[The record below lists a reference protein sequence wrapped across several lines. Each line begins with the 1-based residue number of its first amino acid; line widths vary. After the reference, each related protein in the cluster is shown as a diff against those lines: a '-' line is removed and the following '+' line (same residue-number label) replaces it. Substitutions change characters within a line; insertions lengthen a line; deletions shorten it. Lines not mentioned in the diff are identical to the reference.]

1 MMIWRKLLENAMAKE
16 HVKGI
21 TFKAVLLYF
30 MLLSLSLGIKDS
42 TGMEVAIFN
51 MALINLLIVLII
63 TIVYLYPRILGIIA
77 IAVLIWGT
85 FFKYRY
91 DQMFHKIFAEGLI
104 FFQWLFSYILGYAAF
119 DNKYSTLFFLLFS
132 AFSAIILAILVFSS
146 LNKII
151 LIVAGLI
158 VFSFLWF
165 IYVDNAKTYLI
176 LFLLSS
182 LMLYSYNLWKK
193 KDWEWKKSGYDISV
207 SFYKHWILSVM
218 GITIV
223 SLIFMA
229 LMPFNIR
236 PLKITFIDNFM
247 VQTFPFISQWKN
259 SGDDSRGYIYRFSLS
274 NADHTGKKLGGPV
287 KYDGSLMLSVRGNF
301 KKNLY
306 LRGAVKD
313 KYSGFNWTK
322 VRKKKKNIDS
332 QNEIYSTS
340 NTPEKTF
347 ILQADIKQ
355 EKLQSS
361 TLFTALYPVSVK
373 YTGGRFFADEGLELY
388 SSKNL
393 LPKDDYEITC
403 KIPLISEEKLQNIN
417 QVSYDDLPKSYLR
430 LPPNISDRLV
440 KLVERLSNGKN
451 NSYEIAKSIETYL
464 RNNYKYTLNP
474 PKVPEGNDFA
484 DYFVFEEKQ
493 GYCTYFATAMSV
505 MLRIAGIPSRY
516 VEGFLVKA
524 DAGAGYKTYSIIDSD
539 AHAWVEA
546 YIGQYGWMT
555 FEPTPAYDVIDYEN
569 YEENIELITKPNDF
583 SSDNAVLPHS
593 IRDPRD
599 KNLELEEVV
608 GIETEI
614 NQSQSKKMFA
624 KIFFYTIIFIF
635 IIRIAYGFIRLNINS
650 LIYRYNKKKYAFYY
664 IYDIIWLLGKADYKK
679 KDDQTIREYMDNV
692 AKSMDI
698 DDKDKEYAISV
709 IEKSLYG
716 NGSVE
721 KKDRE
726 KLGAFK
732 RQIKQKVRN
741 DLGELRYYARF
752 YMGRP

>member
-1 MMIWRKLLENAMAKE
+1 MMIWRKLRENAIAKE

-30 MLLSLSLGIKDS
+30 MLFSLSLGIKDS
-42 TGMEVAIFN
+42 TGIEVAVIN
-51 MALINLLIVLII
+51 MALINLLIVLAI

-77 IAVLIWGT
+77 IAVLIWGA

-91 DQMFHKIFAEGLI
+91 DQMFQKIFAEILI
-104 FFQWLFSYILGYAAF
+104 FFQWLFNYILGYATF
-119 DNKYSTLFFLLFS
+119 DSRYSSLFFLLFS
-132 AFSAIILAILVFSS
+132 MFSAIILTILVFSS

-158 VFSFLWF
+158 TFSFLWF

-176 LFLLSS
+176 IFLLSS

-207 SFYKHWILSVM
+207 SFYKHWIISVM

-229 LMPFNIR
+229 LMPLNIR
-236 PLKITFIDNFM
+236 PLKITFIDNFV
-247 VQTFPFISQWKN
+247 VQTFPFISEWKN
-259 SGDDSRGYIYRFSLS
+259 SGDDSKGYIYRFSLS

-306 LRGAVKD
+306 LRGAIKD

-332 QNEIYSTS
+332 QSEIYSTI
-340 NTPEKTF
+340 NIPEKTL
-347 ILQADIKQ
+347 ILQAEIEQ

-373 YTGGRFFADEGLELY
+373 YAGGRFFADEDLELY

-393 LPKDDYEITC
+393 SPKDDYEITC
-403 KIPLISEEKLQNIN
+403 KVPLISEEKLQNIR
-417 QVSYDDLPKSYLR
+417 QVSYDDLPKSYLK

-440 KLVERLSNGKN
+440 KLVERLSIGKN

-474 PKVPEGNDFA
+474 PQVPEGNDFV
-484 DYFVFEEKQ
+484 DYFLFEGKE

-524 DAGAGYKTYSIIDSD
+524 DANAGYKTYSIIDSD

-555 FEPTPAYDVIDYEN
+555 FEPTPAYDVIDYEDRM
-569 YEENIELITKPNDF
+569 ENIGSISKPNDF
-583 SSDNAVLPHS
+583 SSDTATLSQS
-593 IRDPRD
+593 IKDTKD
-599 KNLELEEVV
+599 KNLELEEEV
-608 GIETEI
+608 GIVTEN
-614 NQSQSKKMFA
+614 NQSKYKNLFA
-624 KIFFYTIIFIF
+624 KVFFYIIIFIF
-635 IIRIAYGFIRLNINS
+635 IIRIAYGFFRLNING
-650 LIYRYNKKKYAFYY
+650 LVYGDIKKKYAYYY
-664 IYDIIWLLGKADYKK
+664 INDIVWILGKANYKK
-679 KDDQTIREYMDNV
+679 KEDQTIREYMDNI
-692 AKSMDI
+692 AKSLGI
-698 DDKDKEYAISV
+698 ADKDKEYAISV
-709 IEKSLYG
+709 IEKALYG
-716 NGSVE
+716 NGSIE
-721 KKDRE
+721 KKDKE
-726 KLGAFK
+726 KLSAFK
-732 RQIKQKVRN
+732 NQIKQRIRN
-741 DLGELRYYARF
+741 DLGDLRYYVRF
-752 YMGRP
+752 YMGSP

>member
-1 MMIWRKLLENAMAKE
+1 MIWRRLLENAMAKE
-16 HVKGI
+16 HVNGI
-21 TFKAVLLYF
+21 IFKAVLLYF

-42 TGMEVAIFN
+42 TGMEVTIIN
-51 MALINLLIVLII
+51 MAFINLFVTL
-63 TIVYLYPRILGIIA
+63 TIVMVYMYPRILGITA
-77 IAVLIWGT
+77 IALLIWGV
-85 FFKYRY
+85 FFKYQY
-91 DQMFHKIFAEGLI
+91 AQMFQKIFAEALI

-119 DNKYSTLFFLLFS
+119 DNKYSTLFSLLFS
-132 AFSAIILAILVFSS
+132 VFSAIILAILVFSS

-151 LIVAGLI
+151 LIVTGLI

-176 LFLLSS
+176 IFLLSS
-182 LMLYSYNLWKK
+182 LMLYSYNLWEK
-193 KDWEWKKSGYDISV
+193 KDREWEKAGHNISV

-218 GITIV
+218 GLTIA
-223 SLIFMA
+223 SLLFMA

-287 KYDGSLMLSVRGNF
+287 KHDGSIMLSVTGNF

-306 LRGAVKD
+306 LRGAIKD

-322 VRKKKKNIDS
+322 VRKQKKNIDS
-332 QNEIYSTS
+332 QSEIYST
-340 NTPEKTF
+340 NNIPEKTF
-347 ILQADIKQ
+347 ILKAEIKQ

-373 YTGGRFFADEGLELY
+373 YTGGRFFADEDLELY

-393 LPKDDYEITC
+393 SPKDYYEITC
-403 KIPLISEEKLQNIN
+403 EIPLISEGKLQNIS
-417 QVSYDDLPKSYLR
+417 QVSYDDLPKSYLK

-440 KLVERLSNGKN
+440 KLVERLSSGKN
-451 NSYEIAKSIETYL
+451 NSYEIAKSIETYI

-474 PKVPEGNDFA
+474 PQVPAGNDFV
-484 DYFVFEEKQ
+484 DYFLFEEKE

-524 DAGAGYKTYSIIDSD
+524 DLGAGYKTYYIKDSD

-546 YIGQYGWMT
+546 YIGQYGWMI
-555 FEPTPAYDVIDYEN
+555 FEPTPAYDVIDYED
-569 YEENIELITKPNDF
+569 YEENIELISKPSDF
-583 SSDNAVLPHS
+583 SSDIAAVSQS
-593 IRDPRD
+593 IKDSRD
-599 KNLELEEVV
+599 KSLELEEEV
-608 GIETEI
+608 GIDKKD
-614 NQSQSKKMFA
+614 NRPQSKNSFA
-624 KIFFYTIIFIF
+624 KIFSYTVIFIF
-635 IIRIAYGFIRLNINS
+635 IIRISYGVIRLNVKS
-650 LIYRYNKKKYAFYY
+650 LIYRYNKKKYAFNY
-664 IYDIIWLLGKADYKK
+664 INYIIWILGKAGYKK
-679 KDDQTIREYMDNV
+679 KEEQTIREYMNNA
-692 AKSMDI
+692 AKSLGI
-698 DDKDKEYAISV
+698 DDKNKEYAISV
-709 IEKSLYG
+709 IEKALYG
-716 NGSVE
+716 NVSIE
-721 KKDRE
+721 KKDKE

-741 DLGELRYYARF
+741 DLGYLRYYARF
-752 YMGRP
+752 YMGRL